1 MRDELLPPGV
11 AQVSDLLRAFTI
23 SPRGAPMPQ
32 SASTWQRT
40 LPAMDGSMDG
50 SFCSSVRSALEQ
62 PVAPRPISCAE
73 TYIHVGKPSG
83 ESEELLLDTRCG
95 SGSELCDACLGV
107 YWAVKLRRWRWMADG
122 SLHSIAKEQPR
133 RHGGYQ
139 RQLHAKDRSRLCGQ
153 HGGSLSLMRCSR
165 VRRY

>member
-1 MRDELLPPGV
+1 MRDKLLPPGV

-32 SASTWQRT
+32 SARTYERT
-40 LPAMDGSMDG
+40 LPAMDGS
-50 SFCSSVRSALEQ
+50 FCCSSVRSALEQ

-73 TYIHVGKPSG
+73 THIHVGKPSD
-83 ESEELLLDTRCG
+83 ESEELSLDTRCG

-139 RQLHAKDRSRLCGQ
+139 RLLPAKDRSRPSGQ
-153 HGGSLSLMRCSR
+153 HGSLSLMRCSR